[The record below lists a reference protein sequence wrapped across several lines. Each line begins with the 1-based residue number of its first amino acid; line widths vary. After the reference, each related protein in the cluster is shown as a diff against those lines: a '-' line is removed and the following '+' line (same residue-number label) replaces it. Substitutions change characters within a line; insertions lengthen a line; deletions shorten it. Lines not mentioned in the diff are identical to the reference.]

1 MAQAKNA
8 KDEAAENETPEQEA
22 PEEEAPEG
30 EASENETPEE
40 EQDHDPDQDDSGD
53 GGQRSGGRQRKKVL
67 TAKGAIRRSIEQLEE
82 LTGRTPES
90 IIAVD
95 RQEDGWKVTLELVES
110 RRIPDTTDILA
121 EYSATIDDRGE
132 LTGYRREARYTRGRV
147 DG

>member
-1 MAQAKNA
+1 MAQAKSKNSENDA
-8 KDEAAENETPEQEA
+8 PEDEAAAAPAEEAAAEA
-22 PEEEAPEG
+22 PEEEQ
-30 EASENETPEE
+30 N
-40 EQDHDPDQDDSGD
+40 HDSDQDDSGNESES
-53 GGQRSGGRQRKKVL
+53 SGGKQRKKVL

-82 LTGRTPES
+82 LMGRTPES